1 MSSGEASSS
10 GLSLEGLDD
19 VEEFPWVN
27 DGEGSSMSWERFSDV
42 YDLMQ
47 MGNKAFRANRF
58 DEAINCYS
66 RAHNIKR
73 GDPIILSNRCATYLR
88 SSQFLKQRPPSASEY
103 RPLSGLDPTI
113 HAGLALK
120 DAEKVMS
127 IRINSITSYI
137 LKAHALILQFSA
149 KFGEKNNQYNWEDN
163 PSEAT
168 AVTLN
173 HIIQRNFPE
182 EYAERKLEHD
192 SSTNVVND
200 FMPLFVMDVVLP
212 CQKFQLNI
220 FEPRYRLMV
229 RRIMEGN
236 RRMGMVINDSTTD
249 SVADYACEVEITDCE
264 PLPDGRFYL
273 QVKWHFVFFC
283 LCKYI
288 CPYFP

>member
-137 LKAHALILQFSA
+137 LKAHALILVRSLI
-149 KFGEKNNQYNWEDN
+149 EVLDSHNYN
-163 PSEAT
+163 
-168 AVTLN
+168 
-173 HIIQRNFPE
+173 R
-182 EYAERKLEHD
+182 
-192 SSTNVVND
+192 
-200 FMPLFVMDVVLP
+200 
-212 CQKFQLNI
+212 
-220 FEPRYRLMV
+220 
-229 RRIMEGN
+229 
-236 RRMGMVINDSTTD
+236 
-249 SVADYACEVEITDCE
+249 
-264 PLPDGRFYL
+264 
-273 QVKWHFVFFC
+273 
-283 LCKYI
+283 
-288 CPYFP
+288 